1 VTPPVL
7 VTGGAGFVGSALVR
21 ALVGGGT
28 PVVNLDKL
36 TYSGDLASLA
46 SLEGDA
52 RHTFVRGDIA
62 DKALVGDLLALHRPS
77 GILHLAAESHVDRS
91 IDGPE
96 VFALTNA
103 LGTVALLDAARAHVE
118 RLPADERDRFRFLY
132 VSTDEVYGSLGAT
145 GAFTEDRA
153 LQPSSPYA
161 ASKAAG
167 DLFAG
172 AWHRTYGLPI
182 LVSHGSN
189 TYGPWQFPEKLIPT
203 VVLAAIEG
211 RPIPVYGE
219 GSNTRDWIFVGDHVD
234 ALLRIFARGQPGR
247 TYNVGGGA
255 ERTNL
260 ALVKA
265 ICALLDRLA
274 PDPGGRHERAIT
286 FVPDRP
292 GHDLRYAIDGTRMA
306 TELEWRPAR
315 TLEDGLAET
324 VAWYLHER
332 PWWERIRREVYDG
345 RRLGLGVVA

>member
-7 VTGGAGFVGSALVR
+7 VTGGAGFIGSALVK
-21 ALVGGGT
+21 ALVASGT

-46 SLEGDA
+46 ELGGDP

-62 DKALVGDLLALHRPS
+62 DKALVGELLERHRPS
-77 GILHLAAESHVDRS
+77 GIFHLAAESHVDRS

-96 VFALTNA
+96 IFAVTNA
-103 LGTVALLDAARAHVE
+103 LGTAALLEAARAHLE
-118 RLPADERDRFRFLY
+118 RRSPDERNRFRFLY

-172 AWHRTYGLPI
+172 AWHRTYGLPV

-219 GSNTRDWIFVGDHVD
+219 GRNTRDWIHVGDHVE
-234 ALLRIFARGQPGR
+234 ALVQIFARGAPGR

-260 ALVKA
+260 DLVTA

-274 PDPGGRHERAIT
+274 PDPAGPHARAIT
-286 FVPDRP
+286 FVADRP
-292 GHDLRYAIDGTRMA
+292 GHDLRYAIDGSRIA
-306 TELEWRPAR
+306 TELGWRPTR
-315 TLEDGLAET
+315 TLDQGLEDT
-324 VAWYLHER
+324 VAWYLRARE
-332 PWWERIRREVYDG
+332 WWQRIRSEVYDG
-345 RRLGLGVVA
+345 RRLGLGVA

>member
-1 VTPPVL
+1 VL
-7 VTGGAGFVGSALVR
+7 VTGGAGFIGSALVK
-21 ALVGGGT
+21 ALVARGT

-46 SLEGDA
+46 ELEGDS
-52 RHTFVRGDIA
+52 RHTFVHGDIA
-62 DKALVGDLLALHRPS
+62 DKALVGDLLDRHRPV
-77 GILHLAAESHVDRS
+77 GVFHLAAESHVDRS

-96 VFALTNA
+96 IFAITNA
-103 LGTVALLDAARAHVE
+103 LGTAALLDATRVYLERRPAEDRA
-118 RLPADERDRFRFLY
+118 RFRFLY
-132 VSTDEVYGSLGAT
+132 VSTDEVYGSLGPT

-172 AWHRTYGLPI
+172 AWHRTYGLPV

-219 GSNTRDWIFVGDHVD
+219 GKNTRDWIHVGDHVD
-234 ALLRIFARGQPGR
+234 ALLTIFGRGAPGR

-260 ALVKA
+260 ELVTA
-265 ICALLDRLA
+265 ICAILDRLA
-274 PDPGGRHERAIT
+274 PRPAGPHARAIA

-292 GHDLRYAIDGTRMA
+292 GHDLRYAIDAQRIA
-306 TELEWRPAR
+306 TELGWRPTR
-315 TLEDGLAET
+315 TLDGGLEET
-324 VAWYLHER
+324 VAWYLRER
-332 PWWERIRREVYDG
+332 DWWQRIRSEVYDG
-345 RRLGLGVVA
+345 RRLGLGVA